1 MGFRIIVITPKWE
14 STDRSF
20 VDNGVK
26 VYTIYKGPILRG
38 TIHWYI
44 SKLPIIGKLFAL
56 VIREIEWS
64 VAVFLK
70 LKKIIKKESVDI
82 IETTETGNLFLSYFN
97 KPIILRAHADFYARQ
112 LLSGERVWLG
122 ARLAWS
128 LQKYFMKMSKFLITP
143 SDFQM
148 KWMIKELRY
157 YSSNKMVI
165 PNYIHPMLTK
175 RRENKILDDDT
186 ISLLYTGRIE
196 KIKGIFELLD
206 ALEIIISNNSSITL
220 TIAGSFSHSITEKEF
235 LDQVTKRKLNNNIN
249 YLGYVDINELA
260 EVYINSTLFIMPSY
274 FETFC
279 ISIAE
284 AMYFG
289 LPVIATNVGGV
300 PSVLDHNKNGI
311 LIEKGDSD
319 LLAKSIIDLL
329 KQPGKMEMF
338 SKEGKNKAM
347 STFTLQSVVE
357 KSINIYN
364 LL

>member
-1 MGFRIIVITPKWE
+1 
-14 STDRSF
+14 
-20 VDNGVK
+20 
-26 VYTIYKGPILRG
+26 
-38 TIHWYI
+38 
-44 SKLPIIGKLFAL
+44 
-56 VIREIEWS
+56 
-64 VAVFLK
+64 
-70 LKKIIKKESVDI
+70 
-82 IETTETGNLFLSYFN
+82 
-97 KPIILRAHADFYARQ
+97 
-112 LLSGERVWLG
+112 
-122 ARLAWS
+122 
-128 LQKYFMKMSKFLITP
+128 
-143 SDFQM
+143 
-148 KWMIKELRY
+148 
-157 YSSNKMVI
+157 
-165 PNYIHPMLTK
+165 
-175 RRENKILDDDT
+175 
-186 ISLLYTGRIE
+186 
-196 KIKGIFELLD
+196 
-206 ALEIIISNNSSITL
+206 
-220 TIAGSFSHSITEKEF
+220 
-235 LDQVTKRKLNNNIN
+235 
-249 YLGYVDINELA
+249 
-260 EVYINSTLFIMPSY
+260 MPSY